1 MILTRSPLTH
11 VTRRSSAF
19 DLHVLGPPPAFVLS
33 QDQTLRQN
41 LQPAPPKRCRPSNQW
56 CDTTRRCCRRE
67 FEVDRDTNPG
77 RPGTGQWWS
86 AETGHR
92 CPFSA
97 IEIVQGLSSDDSR
110 SSGGQPALA
119 FSSSIPFS
127 RSTWRPGASRH
138 TPKIAGRIPAE
149 AVVPSTRHSDSIR
162 LDLPLGG
169 RPRYGDDFARSRTS
183 PAPVSRETLS
193 LPPMGANPR
202 SPDFRPK
209 RHFFNVISV
218 VREPRGRQEFSRPP
232 GDGDS
237 DAPSEVARTGPQ
249 PGHRP
254 EGPGRRD
261 PCLLYTS
268 PSPRD

>member
-1 MILTRSPLTH
+1 MADHPLRPATRRCLGEPLPHQLADRPRDPPEAPEHFLTRPCDPVGISGISPSFLGLFQSSGQVSHVILTRSPLTH

-77 RPGTGQWWS
+77 QPGTGQWWS

-127 RSTWRPGASRH
+127 RST
-138 TPKIAGRIPAE
+138 
-149 AVVPSTRHSDSIR
+149 
-162 LDLPLGG
+162 
-169 RPRYGDDFARSRTS
+169 
-183 PAPVSRETLS
+183 
-193 LPPMGANPR
+193 
-202 SPDFRPK
+202 
-209 RHFFNVISV
+209 
-218 VREPRGRQEFSRPP
+218 
-232 GDGDS
+232 
-237 DAPSEVARTGPQ
+237 
-249 PGHRP
+249 
-254 EGPGRRD
+254 
-261 PCLLYTS
+261 
-268 PSPRD
+268 